1 MSSERD
7 YDSDSNQPS
16 DAELVAREDSQL
28 LQEAVEYVM
37 QGLSIQDAEIE
48 ESHRRLFGEMTPAT
62 LQAIQNKYEELYIED
77 LLEAAVR
84 AGLLTRTVAEDG
96 REQYRGAS
104 DTLWEGDTA
113 LENAHLEYMRWQ
125 TT

>member
-1 MSSERD
+1 
-7 YDSDSNQPS
+7 
-16 DAELVAREDSQL
+16 
-28 LQEAVEYVM
+28 M

-96 REQYRGAS
+96 RNYSCRPTTITFAS
-104 DTLWEGDTA
+104 SPPVGSCQLRSADGLG
-113 LENAHLEYMRWQ
+113 LL
-125 TT
+125 